1 MRDKALFV
9 SIGVVA
15 GLLFAMHHAVARPSV
30 ELDVRL
36 GNPVLLAGQ
45 KSTVY
50 LKVGLHGQE
59 VGANARRP
67 PVNICLAID
76 RSGSM
81 SGEKLTRARDGAIAA
96 LRRLSPEDTV
106 AVVAYDDTV
115 DVLVPASPA
124 SQRRGIEEGIAAL
137 QPGGGTALYAGVVK
151 CAQQVRSRFAPERVN
166 RIILLSDGQANVG
179 PSSPGE
185 LGALGA
191 ELMAQGIS
199 VSTVGLGLD
208 YNEDL
213 MTELALRS
221 DGRHTFVEHAGDLTA
236 FLDGELT
243 AVTSIVASEV
253 DVHVRCRGEARPVRV
268 LGRPATIVGQTAHAI
283 FGKVYGGR
291 EHFFVVELEV
301 PAAGPGGER
310 PLVDVEL
317 SYRDLVN
324 GRMVTR
330 TAAASAR
337 VSASA
342 KDVATHIDNS
352 TMGVVEMAVADLA
365 SERALALRDQ
375 GHVEEARAVLRENA
389 ERLEEK
395 MQVYQDK
402 RLEQMQQRQSSG
414 AKSMSK
420 APEEWNH
427 LRKAMKKEISDNPL
441 DGL

>member
-9 SIGVVA
+9 SMGVVA

-50 LKVGLHGQE
+50 LKVGLHGQQA
-59 VGANARRP
+59 GNARRP

-81 SGEKLTRARDGAIAA
+81 TGEKLTRARDGAIAA
-96 LRRLSPEDTV
+96 LRRLAPEDTV
-106 AVVAYDDTV
+106 SVVAYDDTV
-115 DVLVPASPA
+115 SVLVPASAA
-124 SQRRGIEEGIAAL
+124 SERRAIEEGIAVL

-179 PSSPGE
+179 PSSPAE

-253 DVHVRCRGEARPVRV
+253 DVHVRCRGSARPVRV
-268 LGRPATIVGQTAHAI
+268 LGRPATIVGQTAHAS

-301 PAAGPGGER
+301 PAGGAGGER
-310 PLVDVEL
+310 PLVDVDL
-317 SYRDLVN
+317 TYRDLVN
-324 GRMVTR
+324 GKTETR

-337 VSASA
+337 VSTSE
-342 KDVATHIDNS
+342 KDVATHIDS
-352 TMGVVEMAVADLA
+352 AVMSVVEMSIADLA

-375 GHVEEARAVLRENA
+375 GHVEEARAVLNENA
-389 ERLEEK
+389 ERLQEK

-402 RLEQMQQRQSSG
+402 RLETLNARQSNS
-414 AKSMSK
+414 AKQMSK
-420 APEEWNH
+420 APAEWNVQ
-427 LRKAMKKEISDNPL
+427 RKIMKKDVSDNPL
-441 DGL
+441 EGL